1 MKAIIIGGGIGGLT
15 TAIALQQR
23 GWQYEV
29 YEAAPEYKAVG
40 AGILLGANAMK
51 VYQQL
56 GIADALTSQGGHLEQ
71 LYIKDYKGKILQ
83 QIDNNLLQQQ
93 YGSRSVPIHR
103 ATLQAALLGY
113 LDEPVRTGKK
123 CIAVTE
129 TQGGI
134 IARFDDGSEAKGDIL
149 IAADGIR
156 SAVREHYIGSQGY
169 RYSGQTCWRTTVTMD
184 LPAAER
190 IVTSEVWGGRGNGV
204 RASFMHVGGDQVY
217 FWFTR
222 RFPEGTPLTN
232 EEALAL
238 IQRELASFSGHMKEV
253 VARIDASKL
262 IRSDLYDLAPTKN
275 WHKGRVVLL
284 GDAAHATT
292 PNLGQGASQAIED
305 AYALADSLSRHSAP
319 EAAFQH
325 YASRRMARA
334 HKIVRISW
342 QLALLTNWQ
351 GAIAVAFRNFMVRNM
366 PAGTTKRQLDFLYNI
381 EL

>member
-23 GWQYEV
+23 GWNYEI

-40 AGILLGANAMK
+40 AGLLLGANAMK

-56 GIADALTSQGGHLEQ
+56 GIADALIPQGGRLER
-71 LYIKDYKGKILQ
+71 LYIKDYKGNILQ

-93 YGSRSVPIHR
+93 YGSRSLPIHR

-113 LDEPVRTGKK
+113 LDQPVRTGKK
-123 CIAVTE
+123 CIGVTE
-129 TQGGI
+129 TSTGI
-134 IARFDDGSEAKGDIL
+134 IARFEDGSEAKGDIL

-169 RYSGQTCWRTTVTMD
+169 RYSGQTCWRTTVNMT
-184 LPAAER
+184 LPEAER
-190 IVTSEVWGGRGNGV
+190 IVTSEVWGRGKGI

-217 FWFTR
+217 FWFTKR
-222 RFPEGTPLTN
+222 LPEGIALSN
-232 EEALAL
+232 EEALTL
-238 IQRELASFSGHMKEV
+238 IQRELADFSGHMSQV
-253 VARIDASKL
+253 VARIDASRL
-262 IRSDLYDLAPTKN
+262 IRSDLYDLAPTKK

-305 AYALADSLSRHSAP
+305 AYALAESLALHSDH
-319 EAAFQH
+319 EAAFRH
-325 YASRRMARA
+325 YVTKRMARA

-342 QLALLTNWQ
+342 QMALLTNWE
-351 GAIAVAFRNFMVRNM
+351 GGIAVGLRNFLVRNM
-366 PAGTTKRQLDFLYNI
+366 PASAAKRQLDFLYNI

>member
-23 GWQYEV
+23 GWHYEV

-51 VYQQL
+51 VYRQL
-56 GIADALTSQGGHLEQ
+56 GIADALISQSGHLEQ
-71 LYIKDYKGKILQ
+71 LYIKDYKGKVLQ

-113 LDEPVRTGKK
+113 LNTPVRTGKK
-123 CIAVTE
+123 CIAVDE
-129 TQGGI
+129 TQNGV
-134 IARFDDGSEAKGDIL
+134 IARFEDGSETKGDIL

-156 SAVREHYIGSQGY
+156 SAVREQYIGSHGY
-169 RYSGQTCWRTTVTMD
+169 RYSGQTCWRTTVTMN
-184 LPAAER
+184 LPMAER
-190 IVTSEVWGGRGNGV
+190 TVTSEVWGGKGNGV

-222 RFPEGTPLTN
+222 RLPEGTPLTN
-232 EEALAL
+232 DEALAL
-238 IQRELASFSGHMKEV
+238 IQRELSGFSGHMKEV
-253 VARIDASKL
+253 VAHIDPSKL
-262 IRSDLYDLAPTKN
+262 IRSDLYDLAPTQN
-275 WHKGRVVLL
+275 WHKGHVVLL

-305 AYALADSLSRHSAP
+305 AYALAESL
-319 EAAFQH
+319 FLH
-325 YASRRMARA
+325 YAPDTAFRHYVAKRMKRA
-334 HKIVRISW
+334 HKIVRMSW

-351 GAIAVAFRNFMVRNM
+351 GSIAAGLRNFLVRNM
-366 PAGTTKRQLDFLYNI
+366 PASTTKRQLDFLYNI

>member
-15 TAIALQQR
+15 TAIALQQK
-23 GWQYEV
+23 GWHYEV

-40 AGILLGANAMK
+40 AGLLLGANAMK

-56 GIADALTSQGGHLEQ
+56 GIAKALAPQGGHLEQ

-83 QIDNNLLQQQ
+83 QIDNNLLEQQ
-93 YGSRSVPIHR
+93 YGSRSLPIHR

-113 LDEPVRTGKK
+113 LDQPVRTGKK

-129 TQGGI
+129 TTDGI

-156 SAVREHYIGSQGY
+156 SAVREHYIGSKGY
-169 RYSGQTCWRTTVTMD
+169 RYSGQTCWRTTVNMD

-190 IVTSEVWGGRGNGV
+190 VITSEVWGRGNGI

-222 RFPEGTPLTN
+222 RLPEGTPLTN
-232 EEALAL
+232 EESLAL
-238 IQRELASFSGHMKEV
+238 IQRELAGFSGHMKEV
-253 VARIDASKL
+253 VARIVPSQL
-262 IRSDLYDLAPTKN
+262 IRSDLYDLAPIRN

-305 AYALADSLSRHSAP
+305 AYALADSLSRHSDP
-319 EAAFQH
+319 ETAFRH
-325 YASRRMARA
+325 YVSRRMARA

-351 GAIAVAFRNFMVRNM
+351 GGCAVAVRNFLVRNM
-366 PAGTTKRQLDFLYNI
+366 PAGAAKRQLDFLYNI